1 LSLSQVRG
9 HPRAGENPLSSKA
22 PQYRYDANLEEG
34 VKAVRKGQP
43 LSAAARHLGVSPE
56 KFRRYLKNADIAEKV
71 RGRWAIT
78 KDQRSREELLFSRGK
93 AIHVI
98 VPDYAAAAKVGLYMH
113 AVQQYLRTHMLGWLK
128 ELEGDGV
135 TDILGKYHPFETR
148 PNVLHRLDATGTE
161 TFEDV
166 YQILA

>member
-1 LSLSQVRG
+1 LTLSQARG

-22 PQYRYDANLEEG
+22 PQSRYDRNLEEG
-34 VKAVRKGQP
+34 VKAIRRGQP
-43 LSAAARHLGVSPE
+43 LSAAARDLRVSSE
-56 KFRRYLKNADIAEKV
+56 KLRRYLKKADIGEKV
-71 RGRWAIT
+71 RGRWVIT
-78 KDQRSREELLFSRGK
+78 KDQRNREELLFTRGK

-98 VPDYAAAAKVGLYMH
+98 VPNYEAASKVGLFMH
-113 AVQQYLRTHMLGWLK
+113 AVGQYLRTHIPGWLQNF
-128 ELEGDGV
+128 EGDGV